1 VHCLAEDIAQHKP
14 EQNVRIVEL
23 VWGYCHEIAHLFISY
38 LNHVTNNRPARLDS
52 PNTTENRALGYPDG
66 RESGRTLE
74 MLLFHGVYQRGWDNS
89 GRHHR
94 YTVRLSCA
102 LEISIALSLANTSSL
117 STSK

>member
-38 LNHVTNNRPARLDS
+38 LNHLTNNRPARLGS

-74 MLLFHGVYQRGWDNS
+74 TLLFNGVYQRGWDNS

-102 LEISIALSLANTSSL
+102 LEISIALSLANISSL